1 MKAKNTTLTR
11 NDFDIHIHG
20 NRLRICLLRHERVA
34 KDTPTIVFLHDSLGC
49 IATWRDFPEKIAR
62 ATGCHALVYDRQGFG
77 QSAPFSKPH
86 GFTFLEDE
94 AHILPRLLEQCE
106 VTSAVL
112 FGHSD
117 GATISLLAAAE
128 YPHLVLSVI
137 SEAAHVYV
145 DHQTITG
152 ILHAKELYIKS
163 NLRTRIARYH
173 GSKTDAVFRAWTET
187 WLADW
192 YQHWNIEKYLSR
204 IQCPVLAIQ
213 GERDEYGTQGQ
224 LDAITTQ
231 TGGIVHKHLLPGVGH
246 TPHKEVPDEI
256 EKLSV
261 NFIKKY
267 LPRKKA

>member
-11 NDFDIHIHG
+11 SDFDIHIHG
-20 NRLRICLLRHERVA
+20 HRLRVCSLRHDKA
-34 KDTPTIVFLHDSLGC
+34 SKNTPTVVFLHDSLGC
-49 IATWRDFPEKIAR
+49 IATWRDFPETIAR

-77 QSAPFSKPH
+77 QSAPFSTPRTIH
-86 GFTFLEDE
+86 FLEDE
-94 AHILPRLLEQCE
+94 AHLLPRVLEQCE
-106 VTSAVL
+106 VTSAIL

-128 YPHLVLSVI
+128 YPQLVLCVI
-137 SEAAHVYV
+137 SEAAHVFV

-187 WLADW
+187 WLAEW

-204 IQCPVLAIQ
+204 IQCPVLVIQ
-213 GERDEYGTQGQ
+213 GERDEYGTLGQ
-224 LDAITTQ
+224 IDAIAGQ
-231 TGGIVHKHLLPGVGH
+231 VGGVVQKHLLPCVGH

-261 NFIKKY
+261 TFIKKY
-267 LPRKKA
+267 LLRKKA